1 MNERVRI
8 TVNGRLATYFLGL
21 SVRHAIGARAAQA
34 VQHGQAQVCDAYGN
48 SVGLD
53 GALYDGQT
61 LIVRRLAPAGGDV
74 PQA

>member
-1 MNERVRI
+1 MNERVTV

-34 VQHGQAQVCDAYGN
+34 VRKGQAEVCDAEGN

-53 GALYDGQT
+53 GALYDGQA
-61 LIVRRLAPAGGDV
+61 LIVRRLATAGDG
-74 PQA
+74 ALS